1 MLNSKELLEQA
12 NQRVVTINKLMG
24 EIESFDGIMSAG
36 RDGEVAF
43 YTKGTG
49 TTYIDGVLS
58 QDKMQEL
65 KETVINAIVTTRDE
79 KTTELE
85 QLLGIKKLPPAVNL
99 DFEEKS
105 EPLQI
110 PKRKPATINPEFE
123 QAINKTIQ
131 TTKATNE
138 SLEELSDK
146 AKTVA
151 NAFKESVTDVCCNE
165 VEEIKDKPEMTVELV
180 KELYHDKNMTLDAV
194 ASELGTNRTALYKFV
209 TKHNLRK
216 PSKKDRDTF
225 RDGKVKKERP

>member
-24 EIESFDGIMSAG
+24 EIEGFDGIMSAG
-36 RDGEVAF
+36 SNGVIAF
-43 YTKGTG
+43 YTMGIG

-79 KTTELE
+79 KTAELE

-110 PKRKPATINPEFE
+110 PKKKPATINPKFE
-123 QAINKTIQ
+123 QAVQEMVKT
-131 TTKATNE
+131 E
-138 SLEELSDK
+138 P
-146 AKTVA
+146 
-151 NAFKESVTDVCCNE
+151 
-165 VEEIKDKPEMTVELV
+165 VEDKPEMTVELV
-180 KELYHDKNMTLDAV
+180 KELYHDKDMTLDEV
-194 ASELGTNRTALYKFV
+194 AKVFGVNRTALYKFV
-209 TKHNLRK
+209 TNFNLRK
-216 PSKKDRDTF
+216 PSKKDRNF